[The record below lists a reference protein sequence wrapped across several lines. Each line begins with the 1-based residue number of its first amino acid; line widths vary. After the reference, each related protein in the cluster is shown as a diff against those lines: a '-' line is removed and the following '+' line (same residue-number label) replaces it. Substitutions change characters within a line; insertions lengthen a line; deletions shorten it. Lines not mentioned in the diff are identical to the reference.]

1 MRPDRIDLVGGLR
14 RTADLLD
21 DAAEAASLLPGRMVG
36 MPPAGAAFLADM
48 LDRAAEELAT
58 GPAYRFATGTCRD
71 EPTICAMTRAW
82 LEITARMAVLFSLD
96 SDVPALLTP
105 AELAQI
111 AQRAGLLETLAKAW
125 PVLHAFDA
133 EAAAATGATTGA
145 EPRADRA
152 EQGA

>member
-21 DAAEAASLLPGRMVG
+21 DAAEAASLVPGDMVG
-36 MPPAGAAFLADM
+36 MPPSGAAFLADM

-58 GPAYRFATGTCRD
+58 GPAYRFATGARRD
-71 EPTICAMTRAW
+71 EPTICAMSRAW
-82 LEITARMAVLFSLD
+82 LEITARLAVLLAPD

-105 AELAQI
+105 AELAKIQE
-111 AQRAGLLETLAKAW
+111 RAGLVETLAKAW

-133 EAAAATGATTGA
+133 EAATAAGATDGT

-152 EQGA
+152 AQGA